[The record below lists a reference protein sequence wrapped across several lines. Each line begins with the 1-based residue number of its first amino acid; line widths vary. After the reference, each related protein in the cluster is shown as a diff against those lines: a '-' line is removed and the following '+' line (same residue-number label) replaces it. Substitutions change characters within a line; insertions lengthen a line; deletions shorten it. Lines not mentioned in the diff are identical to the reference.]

1 MADFLDKDAVEIAAL
16 IAGGQL
22 SARELMQATLDRI
35 GQVNPQVNAIVS
47 LRDADAVLA
56 EADAADRGPR
66 KGALHGL
73 PVAIKDLA
81 DVRGLPTS
89 MGSPAFAGQ
98 VAQAD
103 DLMVARM
110 RAAGAI
116 IIGKTNTPEFG
127 LGSHTFNPVFGPT
140 RNPYDLSRS
149 SGGSSGGAAVA
160 LATGMLSIAD
170 GSDMM
175 GSLRNPAGWA
185 NVYGF
190 RPSWG
195 RVPADPEGDMF
206 LHQLSTSGPMAR
218 SVRDIALL
226 LDVQSGP
233 DPRLPLA
240 MAAEMLSPRL
250 EADVRGR
257 RIGWLG
263 DWGGALPMEAGVM
276 DTCRAAMSVF
286 ADLGCVVED
295 VAPPFDADLMWES
308 WITLRSWAVAAG
320 LGPLADQPAT
330 RDALKP
336 EALWEIERGRALTGM
351 AVQRASEIRSDWFRA
366 AAAQFARCDAMV
378 LPTAQV
384 WPFPVEWRWP
394 QAVARVQMDT
404 YHRWMQVVV
413 PVSLIGL
420 PCLAVPAGFGVAG
433 LPMGL
438 QLFGPRGGDAA
449 LLQLGQAWHRA
460 ASWVRQRPEVA

>member
-1 MADFLDKDAVEIAAL
+1 MSELLDKDAVEIAAL

-35 GQVNPQVNAIVS
+35 GHVNPQVNAIVS
-47 LRDADAVLA
+47 LRDADELLA
-56 EADAADRGPR
+56 ESDAADAGPHRGP
-66 KGALHGL
+66 LHGL
-73 PVAIKDLA
+73 PIAIKDLA
-81 DVRGLPTS
+81 DARGLPTTQ
-89 MGSPAFAGQ
+89 GSPAFAGQ
-98 VAQAD
+98 IAAAD

-149 SGGSSGGAAVA
+149 AGGSSGGAAVA
-160 LATGMLSIAD
+160 LATRMLCLAD

-218 SVRDIALL
+218 SVRDIAML

-240 MAAEMLSPRL
+240 LPAERFAHRID
-250 EADVRGR
+250 ADVRGR
-257 RIGWLG
+257 RIAWLG
-263 DWGGALPMEAGVM
+263 DWGGAFPMEPGVL
-276 DTCRAAMSVF
+276 DTCRAALAVF
-286 ADLGCVVED
+286 ADMGCVVEE
-295 VAPPFDADLMWES
+295 VAAPFDAELMWES

-320 LGPLADQPAT
+320 LGALADNPET

-336 EALWEIERGRALTGM
+336 EALWEIERGRALSGA
-351 AVQRASEIRSDWFRA
+351 AVQRASEVRSDWFRA
-366 AAAQFARCDAMV
+366 AARLFEACDAFV

-394 QAVARVQMDT
+394 QAVAGVQMDT

-420 PCLAVPAGFGVAG
+420 PCLAVPAGFGAQG

-438 QLFGPRGGDAA
+438 QIAGRRGDDAGV
-449 LLQLGQAWHRA
+449 LQLGQAWHQA
-460 ASWVRQRPEVA
+460 APWIGVAPRLA